1 MFYSK
6 EIKEAAKRLFLRR
19 CKAKEI
25 QAQLNLP
32 NIRIVYYWIRQGGW
46 EDMLSDEE
54 PLTAVGRRI
63 TLILDKQTTLTKGD
77 LDELDRL
84 TTVRERL
91 LKQSAKPAPAP
102 IGDQP
107 ADAGQPREGQRRER
121 GERGSKGG
129 KQREKK
135 VKNDVSELTEV
146 DFLDKF
152 TSTMFAY
159 QKELLAAKQNPFNA
173 RIRNILKS
181 RQVGLTYYFAA
192 EAFMDAVLTGDNQ
205 LFLSPAALSP
215 KYSEATSLALPASGL
230 I

>member
-1 MFYSK
+1 MFSPHRLRPMFYST
-6 EIKEAAKRLFLRR
+6 EVKEAAKRLFLRR

-46 EDMLSDEE
+46 EEMLSDEE

-63 TLILDKQTTLTKGD
+63 TLLLDKATSLTKSD

-91 LKQSAKPAPAP
+91 LKQSVKPAAAP
-102 IGDQP
+102 IGEPP
-107 ADAGQPREGQRRER
+107 ADDGHRREGQRNERRDR
-121 GERGSKGG
+121 GERSDKGG
-129 KQREKK
+129 KKREKK
-135 VKNDVSELTEV
+135 TKNEVGELTEV

-152 TSTMFAY
+152 ISNMYGY
-159 QKELLAAKQNPFNA
+159 QKELFAAKQNPLTC

-181 RQVGLTYYFAA
+181 RQVGLTYYFAG
-192 EAFMDAVLTGDNQ
+192 EAFMDAVLTNQ
-205 LFLSPAALSP
+205 RSKGRGRSRAGRPRP
-215 KYSEATSLALPASGL
+215 
-230 I
+230 